1 MSIHFWLHF
10 FSNYGFI
17 SCSCSSSKLSIN
29 ALCVREEKW
38 ERWYGIN
45 TYNISIKKW
54 NVCMYA
60 SSFLFVHI
68 SHWLW
73 TCFWLLQISPVD
85 VWMTCILKLSRAY
98 FQEVQPYPLEGHSS
112 WIFWLLLS
120 RKWPFHCL
128 WTVHPL
134 GPGHISPGPELWV
147 WVGSHLCPV
156 PITEENITTDPY
168 WLIKSGLIT
177 SLSLASAKSL
187 TDISFSS
194 DCWKCWA
201 PVNT

>member
-1 MSIHFWLHF
+1 MVSFLAAVPAPNFRSMHSVWGKKSGRDDMESIPITSQ
-10 FSNYGFI
+10 SNEMY
-17 SCSCSSSKLSIN
+17 
-29 ALCVREEKW
+29 
-38 ERWYGIN
+38 
-45 TYNISIKKW
+45 
-54 NVCMYA
+54 VCMQA
-60 SSFLFVHI
+60 LFFLYTFPTGYV
-68 SHWLW
+68 LLL

-156 PITEENITTDPY
+156 PITEENITTDLY